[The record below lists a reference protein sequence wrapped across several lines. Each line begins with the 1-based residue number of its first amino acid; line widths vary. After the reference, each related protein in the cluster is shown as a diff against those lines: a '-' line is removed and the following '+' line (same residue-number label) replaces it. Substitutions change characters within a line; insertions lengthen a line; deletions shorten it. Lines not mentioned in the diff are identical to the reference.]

1 MPVPQ
6 STHSL
11 FWFCGALFIVGA
23 FLAVGGILRKRLD
36 VIDRASRLIA
46 GMGIVLAI
54 GGLGGALAV
63 AFTAPGSTISVFEAM
78 VGQGKVA
85 QVPAPKPKPG
95 AQSVQVT
102 GVDFKFQPSTITVQA
117 GKPVQF
123 VFRNDSSTSPH
134 TFTIASLG
142 LDLKADPGG
151 SDTTTLKH
159 VKPGTY
165 QFICTIP
172 GHAQLGMKGTLTVKS

>member
-1 MPVPQ
+1 MPVAP

-11 FWFCGALFIVGA
+11 FWFCGALLIFGVVLG
-23 FLAVGGILRKRLD
+23 VGGVLRSRLD
-36 VIDRASRLIA
+36 VIDRSSRLIA
-46 GMGIVLAI
+46 GIGIVLALA
-54 GGLGGALAV
+54 GLGGALV
-63 AFTAPGSTISVFEAM
+63 VVVTAPGSTISVMQAM

-85 QVPAPKPKPG
+85 TVPAPKPKPG

-102 GVDFKFQPSTITVQA
+102 GGDFKFQPSTISVQS

-123 VFRNDSSTSPH
+123 VFRNGSSTSPH

-151 SDTTTLKH
+151 SESTTLKH
-159 VKPGTY
+159 LKPGTY

-172 GHAQLGMKGTLTVKS
+172 GHAQLGMKGTLVVK